1 MACRETIQCIL
12 RELSVQYSHN
22 VAKIAGESS
31 LCRSV
36 SVSYTSI
43 LYDFVAHIRD
53 ISISLRACSL
63 RMSGFGACLGLDGG
77 FRASLFFT

>member
-1 MACRETIQCIL
+1 M
-12 RELSVQYSHN
+12 
-22 VAKIAGESS
+22 AKIAEESS

-53 ISISLRACSL
+53 IAISFRACSL
-63 RMSGFGACLGLDGG
+63 RMSGFGACLGLEGG
-77 FRASLFFT
+77 FRTSLFLHVKHFCLLKGPGKQLNGHSPM